1 MIRQK
6 PTNQHTHT
14 MFTQLIPFFLP
25 TVQNPASSDKKKDQ
39 TYFWYFFLALLLFLC
54 ERGGKWRLIR
64 RKTVGGPRIK
74 WQYLD
79 KRIVYS
85 SFSLSCRGSIPKRM
99 RSSQIKRRGGGT
111 KQQQEKR
118 VMRYVRYV
126 VLLAH
131 LDQCVRT
138 PNKFTTQKKV
148 RDFLTPGV
156 IGQLVVHFS
165 LGKNKKVCS
174 CLSTYITTG

>member
-99 RSSQIKRRGGGT
+99 RSSQIKRRGGGLNNN
-111 KQQQEKR
+111 KR
-118 VMRYVRYV
+118 KGSCDTSGMLFCWPISTNVCARPINSQR
-126 VLLAH
+126 
-131 LDQCVRT
+131 
-138 PNKFTTQKKV
+138 KK
-148 RDFLTPGV
+148 RSE
-156 IGQLVVHFS
+156 IS
-165 LGKNKKVCS
+165 
-174 CLSTYITTG
+174 